1 MLEWRRRECSRLER
15 GRDKGGWRGGEESL
29 VRRGQ
34 EREVLERLQDSGGA
48 DVEDAGGLLQKVLCI
63 SVDLSAV
70 LLLVSQPLGD
80 GQTAQG
86 VAAAEERGQREERR
100 EREGW
105 KERVRGP
112 VVEVSPLAWLVPEAS
127 VESLATVEDVLLQSQ
142 GVHGGSALTT

>member
-1 MLEWRRRECSRLER
+1 MAKDECSRLER

-86 VAAAEERGQREERR
+86 VAAAERKEVREKRGGSERVERERGDL
-100 EREGW
+100 W
-105 KERVRGP
+105 
-112 VVEVSPLAWLVPEAS
+112 
-127 VESLATVEDVLLQSQ
+127 
-142 GVHGGSALTT
+142 